1 MYVKCDIMWK
11 CGFAL
16 FWNLLT
22 FHWWSSGQP
31 EISDPSQDLN
41 CADLYWISGSKGRKS
56 DVEVERM
63 DALPQAPRPSLKP
76 KVVALYEQLFRV
88 WLLLTLYW
96 LYVKDFVAEEDDYF
110 AFNEMFV
117 LQPRPAELATILSPL
132 DGNDFMSIHTTT
144 QAFFKEGVKN
154 LKSTDESKINNVLV
168 VCWLNS
174 NSNLTE

>member
-1 MYVKCDIMWK
+1 M
-11 CGFAL
+11 
-16 FWNLLT
+16 
-22 FHWWSSGQP
+22 
-31 EISDPSQDLN
+31 
-41 CADLYWISGSKGRKS
+41 
-56 DVEVERM
+56 
-63 DALPQAPRPSLKP
+63 
-76 KVVALYEQLFRV
+76 
-88 WLLLTLYW
+88 
-96 LYVKDFVAEEDDYF
+96 AEEDDYF